1 MKGLVRELE
10 QLINSRALALS
21 ENGNKLKDRYE
32 YLECMLMSMIEEAKH
47 LKEDMEAHSLTASSI
62 EAEGY
67 LRFALSVE
75 ALLKESENDKS

>member
-32 YLECMLMSMIEEAKH
+32 YLECMLMSMIEEAKE
-47 LKEDMEAHSLTASSI
+47 LRSVLQTTLTLLEVCKE
-62 EAEGY
+62 
-67 LRFALSVE
+67 
-75 ALLKESENDKS
+75 KEL